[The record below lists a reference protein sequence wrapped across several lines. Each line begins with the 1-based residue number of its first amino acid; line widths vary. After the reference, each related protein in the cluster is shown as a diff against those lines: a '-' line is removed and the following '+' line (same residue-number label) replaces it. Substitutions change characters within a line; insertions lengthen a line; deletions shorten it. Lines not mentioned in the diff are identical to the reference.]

1 MKKSRMFV
9 LALAVSAVCVA
20 AVAEARCRGGWDGN
34 GPDISG
40 FSAEFTN

>member
-9 LALAVSAVCVA
+9 LALAVSAVCIA

-34 GPDISG
+34 GLDICG
-40 FSAEFTN
+40 LAVEFTS